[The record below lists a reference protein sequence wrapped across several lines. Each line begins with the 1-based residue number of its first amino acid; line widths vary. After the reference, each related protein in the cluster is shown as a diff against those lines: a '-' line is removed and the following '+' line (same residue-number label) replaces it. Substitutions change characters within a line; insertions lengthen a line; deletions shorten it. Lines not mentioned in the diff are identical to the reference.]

1 MIGSIGA
8 ELLILRNRAGAW
20 ILLAIWIALAV
31 FFAYVL
37 PYASGESGD
46 RPARMADLL
55 PERLTG
61 TLIDGY
67 PFFGGAIALILAVM
81 MLGGEFSWGTWKTLF
96 TQRPGRLQVF
106 GAKLIALGI
115 ALVPFVV
122 LVFAAGAVSSYVIA
136 RLEDQAVVWPSAS
149 LLVRAGLAGWI
160 ILAAWAALGVLLA
173 VLTRGVALAMGIG
186 ILYSLVIEGLLY
198 AFAGEVS
205 LLEPVVKFF
214 LRANTYSLAAVV
226 GASAE
231 AAAGNGPGSFSGPFV
246 SGTRA
251 VAILAAYAAAFLGL
265 SALLLRRRDVV

>member
-8 ELLILRNRAGAW
+8 ELLILRKRASTW
-20 ILLAIWIALAV
+20 VLLAIWIALAV

-37 PYASGESGD
+37 PYATGEDGN
-46 RPARMADLL
+46 RPTQIADLL

-61 TLIDGY
+61 TLIGGY

-81 MLGGEFSWGTWKTLF
+81 TIGGEFGWGTWKTLF

-106 GAKLIALGI
+106 AVKLIALAV
-115 ALVPFVV
+115 ALLPFVV
-122 LVFAAGAVSSYVIA
+122 LVFVAGAIASSVIA
-136 RLEDQAVVWPSAS
+136 QMEGEPINSPSAS
-149 LLVRAGLAGWI
+149 LLLRATLAGWA

-186 ILYSLVIEGLLY
+186 ILYSLVIEGLLN

-205 LLEPVVKFF
+205 LLEPVVEFF

-231 AAAGNGPGSFSGPFV
+231 AAADNGPGAFSGPFV
-246 SGTRA
+246 SGTQAIA
-251 VAILAAYAAAFLGL
+251 VLAAYTAAFLGIA
-265 SALLLRRRDVV
+265 ALLIRRRDVT